1 MMVKIAFVLMVV
13 LFALLQVPSI
23 RADSCNTTGDCGTL
37 AFNES
42 WPYTCSSNICDRCD
56 CKLDSACGWDEVC
69 DCSCRPC
76 RTSAECL
83 TRTFTIGAA
92 PGIPSPWVMIAF
104 IAALISLLAA
114 SLVFAMGYVLNL
126 QNVRHIGRAE
136 LMQAVASLIL
146 IALLFGAAWV
156 EEPLV
161 QMLESRTQVI
171 AGSIFRPGQNL
182 AVNPFDV
189 SYAFLMK
196 LIACSEKGYRS
207 VYSASISSEFLSA
220 TTLSVTTRFPFLGI
234 KGLSED
240 VFRLIPGIS
249 ARVADNEYMADEY
262 TQLLIILYGQMALFK
277 FIETSMFSIFLPI
290 GILLR
295 AFPPTRGAGA
305 VLIALSIAFYM
316 VLPLTY
322 TVLASSAPSAM
333 PGCGAL
339 TVQMTGATKIQKACP
354 AAPSSAMGMI
364 GQATEGLDTS
374 SAAMAGIKSSATNI
388 RYYAFLYILIAL
400 GVAFIFARS
409 VSPILGADISEIGRS
424 MLRLI

>member
-1 MMVKIAFVLMVV
+1 MMRKIAFALMVV
-13 LFALLQVPSI
+13 LFALLQVPSVQ
-23 RADSCNTTGDCGTL
+23 ADSCTTTSDCGTL
-37 AFNES
+37 AFNTHKA
-42 WPYTCSSNICDRCD
+42 YNCSGGQCIQCPCQ
-56 CKLDSACGWDEVC
+56 LDSECGWDEVC

-104 IAALISLLAA
+104 LAALISLLAA
-114 SLVFAMGYVLNL
+114 SLVLGMGYVLNL
-126 QNVRHIGRAE
+126 QNVKHIGRAE

-146 IALLFGAAWV
+146 VALLFGAAWV

-196 LIACSEKGYRS
+196 LIACSEKNYRGI
-207 VYSASISSEFLSA
+207 YSASISSEFLAA
-220 TTLSVTTRFPFLGI
+220 TTMSVSTYIPFL
-234 KGLSED
+234 KTALAED
-240 VFRLIPGIS
+240 IFRLIPGIS
-249 ARVADNEYMADEY
+249 ERVAENEYMADEY
-262 TQLLIILYGQMALFK
+262 TQLLIFLYGQMALFK

-305 VLIALSIAFYM
+305 VLIALAIGFYM
-316 VLPLTY
+316 VFPLTY
-322 TVLASSAPSAM
+322 TVLASSTSTI
-333 PGCGAL
+333 PGCGAMS
-339 TVQMTGATKIQKACP
+339 VQMTGVTKIQKACP
-354 AAPSSAMGMI
+354 ASPSSAIGMI
-364 GQATEGLDTS
+364 EQATEGLDTG
-374 SAAMAGIKSSATNI
+374 SAAMTSIKSSATDI
-388 RYYAFLYILIAL
+388 RYYAFLYLIIAL
-400 GVAFIFARS
+400 GVALIFVRS

-424 MLRLI
+424 MIRMV